1 MDDDTS
7 MHRLEGTNPEAQVGG
22 LIVKKKSAAAEPHVF
37 RAPAPRASML
47 GLDLLA
53 AQKRKE
59 RENQEQNGASGEDRT
74 NKKSKVSSYKDWD
87 ESKSDSES
95 DEDDCDNNQD
105 AKKERFVSIH
115 HIEKRQN
122 KKIYFLSW
130 NHYDSKSH

>member
-7 MHRLEGTNPEAQVGG
+7 MHRLEGTDPKAEVGG
-22 LIVKKKSAAAEPHVF
+22 LIVKKKSAASEPHVF
-37 RAPAPRASML
+37 RAPAPRTSML

-59 RENQEQNGASGEDRT
+59 RENQEHNGAGGDDGT

-87 ESKSDSES
+87 ESKSDSGS

-105 AKKERFVSIH
+105 AKKERFVSIQ
-115 HIEKRQN
+115 HIEKRQ
-122 KKIYFLSW
+122 KQ
-130 NHYDSKSH
+130 